1 MKVGPLVEAEDGA
14 LLTLKG
20 LFCFSL
26 CILPSFRHMLF
37 KTPAGVLYP
46 WLSTQLPPCLS
57 FLPPLTSGHTSMPTP
72 AFTSPGAALAHLLE
86 LLARVQLGKA
96 RFPSSSLLYREPST
110 LPGTQCLTKICLK
123 TDLQV

>member
-26 CILPSFRHMLF
+26 CILPSFRRMLF

-86 LLARVQLGKA
+86 LLAPV
-96 RFPSSSLLYREPST
+96 SSWAKLVSLLALCCIES
-110 LPGTQCLTKICLK
+110 QAHCLAHSA
-123 TDLQV
+123 